1 MAVGAGDI
9 VRVDVR
15 GIWNATSAV
24 QNTFH
29 LQNAGS
35 NIDEADAVD
44 DLVAVL
50 EALYA
55 LIGSILHTLL
65 VIQDIRVI
73 NVSDDTDVGIG
84 LFVDDTPGTAGGNS
98 VLQNAYGLSLDTA
111 RLNVRGRKFFGPV
124 VQSQISQS
132 GVIGSAAILGLAD
145 VGDYMTAPRA
155 ATNTTWRFGV
165 IASSDS
171 TFLPFLNYSISP
183 TVVTQRRR
191 RLGVGE

>member
-1 MAVGAGDI
+1 MAVGAGDV
-9 VRVDVR
+9 VRADVR
-15 GIWNATSAV
+15 GRWNAQSAV

-29 LQNAGS
+29 LQNTGS
-35 NIDEADAVD
+35 NVDEADAVD

-55 LIGSILHTLL
+55 LIGGLLSTLY
-65 VIQDIRVI
+65 VIQDVRII

-84 LFVDDTPGTAGGNS
+84 LFVDDTPGTGGGNS
-98 VLQNAYGLSLDTA
+98 VPQNAYGLSLDTA

-124 VQSQISQS
+124 VENGFSQS
-132 GVIGSAAILGLAD
+132 GVLVGSAITALAD
-145 VGDYMTAPRA
+145 VGDYMITPQAEV
-155 ATNTTWRFGV
+155 NSTWRFGV
-165 IASSDS
+165 MASSDGA
-171 TFLPFLNYSISP
+171 FLPFLSYGISP